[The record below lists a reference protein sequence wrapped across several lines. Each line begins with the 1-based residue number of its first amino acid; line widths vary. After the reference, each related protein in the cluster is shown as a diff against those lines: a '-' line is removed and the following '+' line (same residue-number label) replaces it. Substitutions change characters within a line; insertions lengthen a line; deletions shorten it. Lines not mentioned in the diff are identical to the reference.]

1 MSVLVTS
8 HEAESIKDDR
18 LWPVVDVSPLRN
30 RLNTGFHDRGGE
42 EAAVIFLRFLL
53 DHNQD
58 DQALHRK

>member
-30 RLNTGFHDRGGE
+30 RLNTGFHDRGE
-42 EAAVIFLRFLL
+42 EAAVVFLRLLL

>member
-42 EAAVIFLRFLL
+42 EAAVIFLRLLL